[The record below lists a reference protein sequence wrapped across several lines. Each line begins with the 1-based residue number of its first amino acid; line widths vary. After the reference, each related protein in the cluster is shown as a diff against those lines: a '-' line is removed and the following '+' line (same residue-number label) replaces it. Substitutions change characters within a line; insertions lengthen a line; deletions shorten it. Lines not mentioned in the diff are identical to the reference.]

1 MKKPLSLLFA
11 VLIPLNGCAGGLLA
25 PSGSNW
31 VELPNP
37 DTSETDSSEVAETLV
52 LQGVDLVRI
61 YTTNF
66 ETVVITDPEIYRDSI
81 ISTTGRPPT
90 GIALKDVVRWERG
103 EVLSSQISD
112 VANPIG
118 DVVKKHWWPIIM
130 VGGGVA
136 LLVAFWN
143 QMNAPLGGPAT
154 SMPVMAL
161 SQAKRVRCMT
171 PKVSSDGSRPHEVL
185 ND

>member
-11 VLIPLNGCAGGLLA
+11 LLIPLNGCAGGLLA
-25 PSGSNW
+25 SSGSGW

-37 DTSETDSSEVAETLV
+37 QTLEADSSQVAQTLA

-61 YTTNF
+61 YTSNF
-66 ETVVITDPEIYRDSI
+66 ETVVITDPEIYGDSI

-103 EVLSSQISD
+103 EVLSSQI
-112 VANPIG
+112 G
-118 DVVKKHWWPIIM
+118 DVVKKHWWPIIL

-136 LLVAFWN
+136 LLVALLN
-143 QMNAPLGGPAT
+143 QMNEPCGF
-154 SMPVMAL
+154 
-161 SQAKRVRCMT
+161 C
-171 PKVSSDGSRPHEVL
+171 
-185 ND
+185 